1 MTKFKRKHTGVSHQ
15 REVDS
20 HVDSNHKAA
29 TNKKRKKESKSSH
42 PALKTKA
49 SASFLSLPAEI
60 RNMIYVLV
68 LDQGPN
74 DMMSIIR
81 TGKYVKHR
89 AGLLGVNRQ
98 INNETR
104 SITIRDSI
112 NLKKGGRET
121 ALAKSAWLL
130 RDAAKPLELFRLDY
144 WPEKSLRD
152 DEVAKSIYYITE
164 PLLKAIGEARGVFDA
179 ALEVVQFRLVSFK
192 PKSQN
197 YKSCCIRPGA
207 YLDLFATELAR
218 REVAIQRYLEKK
230 LAVHPRRSKRIMDH
244 EAKARRQG

>member
-1 MTKFKRKHTGVSHQ
+1 MSSIAPVCWESTVRLTMRHGWLSTWPLTFENTFELWKALERMTPSQ
-15 REVDS
+15 R
-20 HVDSNHKAA
+20 
-29 TNKKRKKESKSSH
+29 
-42 PALKTKA
+42 
-49 SASFLSLPAEI
+49 
-60 RNMIYVLV
+60 
-68 LDQGPN
+68 
-74 DMMSIIR
+74 SI
-81 TGKYVKHR
+81 
-89 AGLLGVNRQ
+89 LQ
-98 INNETR
+98 

-130 RDAAKPLELFRLDY
+130 RDAAKSLELFRLDY